1 MKKNEQE
8 DLKKESKSTMETMI
22 KENDIEMTTTA
33 NENFNNTLKDFQTIL
48 IKTYEDMITQ
58 QISIINLNMIDIIK
72 VTLEEQRVTLQLLT
86 LNN

>member
-72 VTLEEQRVTLQLLT
+72 ITLEEQRVTP
-86 LNN
+86 